1 MYRHLYSKLVY
12 PVYHRLTGSGAVDA
26 VRELE
31 SHDLFSARA
40 LNELEQTKLRNLLNH
55 AREHVPYYQGIIE
68 ESGFAIDALGKPEC
82 FQSLPVLSKAVI
94 REQGER
100 LHSTM
105 LAGNRLDPNSTSG
118 STGSPMSFFTDRRSK
133 AYRKAAVIR
142 NRRWVGV
149 EVGEPVVHIWG
160 SQIDQKRAEEFRGR
174 IHAIVTRE
182 TFLSAYE
189 ISDASFLKYIDVL
202 KRSGAC
208 LLVGYPSV
216 LSEFARFCG
225 ERSIRFPRL
234 RAVIASAEALYDHH
248 RQAIEDNLGVALFNR
263 YGCREVGDIAH
274 EIPGQ
279 EGLVVNSDRILVEV
293 VDDKGKPC
301 PPGVQGR
308 ILVTDLDNFGM
319 PLIRYD
325 IGDLGSWAPPE
336 SRSCALPYPIL
347 ESVEG
352 RSLDIVVSPGG
363 ARVGGT
369 FWTILLRQ
377 KPGIANFQVIQDEPS
392 GVDIRYVRDNETAE
406 VDFAYFAGEIE
417 KVLGAGFACSFTEV
431 DRIEPEANGKFRLV
445 VSRLQANPNGE

>member
-1 MYRHLYSKLVY
+1 MYRHLYSKLIY
-12 PVYHRLTGSGAVDA
+12 PLYHRLIASGALNA

-31 SHDLFSARA
+31 SHDQLSASE
-40 LNELEQTKLRNLLNH
+40 LHELEQTKLQALLSH
-55 AREHVPYYQGIIE
+55 ASAHVPYYQGV
-68 ESGFAIDALGKPEC
+68 IDELGLDSQALSKPEC
-82 FQSLPVLSKAVI
+82 FRSLPILSKAVI
-94 REQGER
+94 REQGKR

-149 EVGEPVVHIWG
+149 DVGEPVVHIWG
-160 SQIDQKRAEEFRGR
+160 SPIDQKRAEALRGR
-174 IHAIVTRE
+174 VHGLITRE

-189 ISDASFLKYIDVL
+189 ISDASFLNYIDIL
-202 KRSGAC
+202 KRTGAC

-248 RQAIEDNLGVALFNR
+248 RQSIEDNLGVALFNR

-279 EGLVVNSDRILVEV
+279 AGLVVNSDRILVEV
-293 VDDKGKPC
+293 VDESGEPS

-308 ILVTDLDNFGM
+308 LLVTDLDNFGM

-336 SRSCALPYPIL
+336 SHSYALPYPIL

-377 KPGIANFQVIQDEPS
+377 RPGISNFQVVQDEPG
-392 GVDIRYVRDNETAE
+392 GVNVRYVRDRGTAE
-406 VDFAYFAGEIE
+406 IDFAYFSGEIE
-417 KVLGAGFACSFTEV
+417 KVLGAGFRCSFTEV

-445 VSRLQANPNGE
+445 ISRLSASSNGD